1 MDDELNKIVDTYYE
15 DAPIIDTNE
24 DSLETYNE
32 VEIRRTEYN
41 DDWIRGQEGNSQS
54 IRQASSIRSYDGV
67 VQ

>member
-1 MDDELNKIVDTYYE
+1 MDEELNKIVDTYYE

-41 DDWIRGQEGNSQS
+41 DCLLYTSPSPRD
-54 IRQASSIRSYDGV
+54 
-67 VQ
+67 

>member
-1 MDDELNKIVDTYYE
+1 MDEELNKIVDTYYE

-41 DDWIRGQEGNSQS
+41 DDYFISRE
-54 IRQASSIRSYDGV
+54 DEDE
-67 VQ
+67 

>member
-1 MDDELNKIVDTYYE
+1 MDEELNKIVDTYYE

-41 DDWIRGQEGNSQS
+41 ADYFISREDE
-54 IRQASSIRSYDGV
+54 DE
-67 VQ
+67 

>member
-32 VEIRRTEYN
+32 VEIRRST
-41 DDWIRGQEGNSQS
+41 DVRTMHMILRGQA
-54 IRQASSIRSYDGV
+54 R
-67 VQ
+67 